1 MWNWILET
9 LDRLCKADNIS
20 SVKGFTEAD
29 DIKQEACLY
38 LLNHLKVAEDIYKNK
53 KINYLNRIV
62 IHIIYDKK
70 GKNEYQNKYNFSCY
84 QRIQNICEMYHIPMI
99 VENAYKISHM
109 MEYENYS
116 SEEFD
121 IQNVIKL
128 LNVRNQTELSVAYD
142 ENRGTGGGS
151 YD

>member
-9 LDRLCKADNIS
+9 LNRLCRSDNINS
-20 SVKGFTEAD
+20 IKGIAEAD
-29 DIKQEACLY
+29 DIKQEVCLY
-38 LLNHLKVAEDIYKNK
+38 LLKHPKEAEEIYRDK
-53 KINYLNRIV
+53 KTHYLNRIML
-62 IHIIYDKK
+62 HIIYDAK
-70 GKNEYQNKYNFSCY
+70 GKREYKSRDNFSCY
-84 QRIQNICEMYHIPMI
+84 QRIQNICEKYQIPMT

-116 SEEFD
+116 NEEFS
-121 IQNVIKL
+121 IQNIIML
-128 LNVRNQTELSVAYD
+128 LKVKRQPEISVAYD